1 VRRTLLML
9 LLLLLV
15 PAVPSAIA
23 SSIATHAPR
32 PPMRVS
38 ALTHNGA
45 FRCRAEF
52 DQPVLRP
59 GYETGVSFSVTNRTD
74 RRRTISAFGVL
85 EFSDAAGN
93 EVWDTYPEYF
103 GPYFSVRIPAGGTRR
118 IPTFD
123 VRLRWGGPL
132 TIQPECAGLR
142 VDLASRTFDVSVPGP
157 TPRPSDAI
165 LAIQPFTGPLTDACA
180 PGARG
185 QDAVGVL
192 DPPPVADPALLPQSV
207 RCWAH
212 VRQEPGFDLV
222 TYFIVTPDTLG
233 RFEMDDRCV
242 FCFFGSRPPANMA
255 AGRWDFVVTA
265 DQVRTVFS
273 ASGAKT
279 NVSEGR
285 AGSFAVID
293 GTWHEEGSGS
303 CGYEGI
309 AIWFRGSGFS
319 FDWVNA
325 CVDTDRVSRSRPVVT
340 VHDLPAQR

>member
-1 VRRTLLML
+1 MRRTLLML
-9 LLLLLV
+9 LLLMLV
-15 PAVPSAIA
+15 PAVPPAIA
-23 SSIATHAPR
+23 SSSVTQAPR
-32 PPMRVS
+32 APMRVS

-52 DQPVLRP
+52 DEPVLRP
-59 GYETGVSFSVTNRTD
+59 GFETGVTFSVTNRTD
-74 RRRTISAFGVL
+74 RRRTVSAFGVL
-85 EFSDAAGN
+85 EFSDAAGD
-93 EVWDTYPEYF
+93 ELWDTYPEYF
-103 GPYFSVRIPAGGTRR
+103 GPPFIERIPAGGTRR

-165 LAIQPFTGPLTDACA
+165 LAIRPFTGPLTDACM

-185 QDAVGVL
+185 QAAVGVL
-192 DPPPVADPALLPQSV
+192 DPPPGADPDLQPLPV
-207 RCWAH
+207 RCWAN

-285 AGSFAVID
+285 TESFHVID
-293 GTWHEEGSGS
+293 GTWHEEATSG

-309 AIWFRGSGFS
+309 TIWFRGSGFS

-325 CVDTDRVSRSRPVVT
+325 CVDTGRASRSRPVVT

>member
-1 VRRTLLML
+1 VRRMLLML
-9 LLLLLV
+9 LLLLPL
-15 PAVPSAIA
+15 PAVPRALA
-23 SSIATHAPR
+23 STTASDTARAPI
-32 PPMRVS
+32 RVS

-52 DQPVLRP
+52 DEPLLQP
-59 GYETGVSFSVTNRTD
+59 GFTTGVSFSVTNRTD
-74 RRRTISAFGVL
+74 RRRTVSAFGVL
-85 EFSDAAGN
+85 EISDATGT

-142 VDLASRTFDVSVPGP
+142 VHLASRTFDVAVPGP

-165 LAIQPFTGPLTDACA
+165 LAIRPFTGPLTDACM

-192 DPPPVADPALLPQSV
+192 EPPPGADPALQPQPV
-207 RCWAH
+207 RCWAR
-212 VRQEPGFDLV
+212 VRQEPGFDHV

-255 AGRWDFVVTA
+255 AGRWDFVVTD

-273 ASGAKT
+273 TSGAKT
-279 NVSEGR
+279 NVSDGR
-285 AGSFAVID
+285 SGSFHVTD
-293 GTWHEEGSGS
+293 GAWHEEGSS
-303 CGYEGI
+303 ACGYQGI
-309 AIWFRGSGFS
+309 TIWFVGSGFS

-325 CVDTDRVSRSRPVVT
+325 CVDTGRASRSRPVVT
-340 VHDLPAQR
+340 VHDVPVQR